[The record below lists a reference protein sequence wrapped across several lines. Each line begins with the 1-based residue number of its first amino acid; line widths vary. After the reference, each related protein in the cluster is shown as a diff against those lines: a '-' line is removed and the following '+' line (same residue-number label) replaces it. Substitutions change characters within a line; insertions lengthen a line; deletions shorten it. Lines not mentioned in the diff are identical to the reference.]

1 MPNSVKSALKCSH
14 RCMIVLEDRLKRRG
28 RDEGKGFW
36 RNVSGQIHGVME
48 NAHDLDDL
56 SRCSAIHDEMSPSS
70 AVACDV
76 EAAEIG
82 KDFVA
87 RDARRG
93 GIRAPLRR
101 Q

>member
-1 MPNSVKSALKCSH
+1 MPNSVKSMSKCRPS
-14 RCMIVLEDRLKRRG
+14 CLIVLEDRLERRG

-56 SRCSAIHDEMSPSS
+56 SRCGAIHDEMPPSS

-76 EAAEIG
+76 EAAETG
-82 KDFVA
+82 
-87 RDARRG
+87 
-93 GIRAPLRR
+93 
-101 Q
+101 

>member
-1 MPNSVKSALKCSH
+1 MFASGAGSTARAVRAVDWAGNAG
-14 RCMIVLEDRLKRRG
+14 RRG
-28 RDEGKGFW
+28 LGKLGGFW

-48 NAHDLDDL
+48 NARDLDDL
-56 SRCSAIHDEMSPSS
+56 SRCSAIHDEMSSSS

>member
-1 MPNSVKSALKCSH
+1 
-14 RCMIVLEDRLKRRG
+14 MIVLEVALRG
-28 RDEGKGFW
+28 AEGTRTTSLGGFW

-82 KDFVA
+82 
-87 RDARRG
+87 
-93 GIRAPLRR
+93 
-101 Q
+101 

>member
-1 MPNSVKSALKCSH
+1 LRGAEETTTKSL
-14 RCMIVLEDRLKRRG
+14 RG
-28 RDEGKGFW
+28 FS

-56 SRCSAIHDEMSPSS
+56 SRCGAIHDEMSPSS

-82 KDFVA
+82 
-87 RDARRG
+87 
-93 GIRAPLRR
+93 
-101 Q
+101 